1 MPRGVLA
8 LFPFLSEVGRLLVCR
23 GHCVLKPHV
32 IIYLQVIE
40 RVWSVQEME
49 RLWSVQVM
57 ERVWSIQMIET
68 VWSVQ
73 VMERVW

>member
-40 RVWSVQEME
+40 RVSPP
-49 RLWSVQVM
+49 R
-57 ERVWSIQMIET
+57 ET
-68 VWSVQ
+68 MLSWGKMRPVGLA
-73 VMERVW
+73 